1 MLENNNQRIIRKM
14 AKRSMQGNT
23 RRNSILI
30 ASIALSA
37 FMLITVLTVGITYFK
52 AQRDQT
58 IRMYGGV
65 HDAVLMAPSG
75 EQIEKCRNDS
85 RIEEAG
91 LTVKCASAESN
102 GVDDSLHTTFIWSDG
117 TYWDVQKRPAL
128 KWIKGEYPKQENE
141 LMISMGALKECGS
154 ENGKIG
160 DRLTLTYGDKNGKHK
175 KEFIISGI
183 YEDYSGETAAYV
195 SEKFYRTTGHKP
207 SDVTAGVMYLS
218 FSRALFT
225 DKQLDTF
232 REELNLG
239 KQQRLLYTGI
249 TEHSLS
255 VFLGILGLVF
265 VTCVCSYLL
274 VYNILYLSVTNNIRY
289 YGLLQTVG
297 MTERQIH
304 KMLYRQ
310 MFLLGGAGIVLG
322 LVVGSGTA
330 FIIIPGIVK
339 TIGIRGGAVSVSF
352 HPLVYAAAVL
362 VSCLTIYFG
371 SRKPAKIAGRI
382 SPVEAVRYTA
392 PGGGR
397 KKRRTG
403 KGSIAG
409 RMARTNLLKDR
420 KRSAIVILSL
430 TLSVSIFICVITII
444 QSQGART
451 MVSNF
456 MDFDL
461 ELSNDTLG
469 KEDESQ
475 YRQIF
480 DKDFITALDESKGI
494 REIYPLYLDEIT
506 VPWEPD
512 FAEIWMREEYAT
524 WMDYPYAEA
533 RDEYKKNPD
542 KFYSYITGIDEML
555 FDRLKETLSQPV
567 DKEAFMTG
575 EVCILY
581 RNDLS
586 LTEKDIE
593 GKTLT
598 FYLKKTGEEGS
609 VTLPIGG
616 MTDENY
622 YSPYAGLA
630 PVIIVSQQFLHRLNP
645 EAYIQK
651 LGILYQE
658 EYDESAEAQAL
669 GIAEESPYS
678 TDIESSSKIESMKRV
693 KESQGNMMEFGLGI
707 VLILALIGIM
717 NYVNTVCSSIQNRLG
732 ELAVLESIGMTERQM
747 KKMLVQEGLLFAG
760 SSLLLSSTV
769 GIGVTYVIYQS
780 VNYMDVGFYFPLIP
794 VLGVYVLV
802 ILVCICV
809 PLLLYH
815 YSIRGKSAVERLQE
829 SQG

>member
-1 MLENNNQRIIRKM
+1 
-14 AKRSMQGNT
+14 
-23 RRNSILI
+23 
-30 ASIALSA
+30 
-37 FMLITVLTVGITYFK
+37 
-52 AQRDQT
+52 
-58 IRMYGGV
+58 
-65 HDAVLMAPSG
+65 
-75 EQIEKCRNDS
+75 
-85 RIEEAG
+85 
-91 LTVKCASAESN
+91 
-102 GVDDSLHTTFIWSDG
+102 
-117 TYWDVQKRPAL
+117 
-128 KWIKGEYPKQENE
+128 
-141 LMISMGALKECGS
+141 
-154 ENGKIG
+154 
-160 DRLTLTYGDKNGKHK
+160 
-175 KEFIISGI
+175 
-183 YEDYSGETAAYV
+183 
-195 SEKFYRTTGHKP
+195 
-207 SDVTAGVMYLS
+207 
-218 FSRALFT
+218 
-225 DKQLDTF
+225 
-232 REELNLG
+232 
-239 KQQRLLYTGI
+239 
-249 TEHSLS
+249 
-255 VFLGILGLVF
+255 
-265 VTCVCSYLL
+265 
-274 VYNILYLSVTNNIRY
+274 
-289 YGLLQTVG
+289 
-297 MTERQIH
+297 
-304 KMLYRQ
+304 
-310 MFLLGGAGIVLG
+310 
-322 LVVGSGTA
+322 
-330 FIIIPGIVK
+330 
-339 TIGIRGGAVSVSF
+339 
-352 HPLVYAAAVL
+352 
-362 VSCLTIYFG
+362 
-371 SRKPAKIAGRI
+371 
-382 SPVEAVRYTA
+382 
-392 PGGGR
+392 
-397 KKRRTG
+397 
-403 KGSIAG
+403 
-409 RMARTNLLKDR
+409 MARTNLLKDR

-815 YSIRGKSAVERLQE
+815 YSIRGKSAVERLRE